1 MSYGQINYPQNL
13 GTGPS
18 VDTIADVGCFL
29 TAFCNLLERYGEP
42 VDPPTLNNYF
52 IAHGSYL
59 ADGPNRDNLGWGSVS
74 AYDGNVVATQI
85 GGAGWPPHNEA
96 IVKFIYKSQRTGA
109 QITHFCLVVDHTNGT
124 ILDSWDG
131 KVKHTP
137 YGNPVAWATYEK
149 HSPQV
154 VAPPPPVEAPAFRV
168 ENIPAKSQQLTK
180 NTHLWDLNQRSWPG
194 LVNNPVGD
202 GNDGSVFTT
211 SRIAHH
217 VLGGNY
223 YIPDGTDTHGYNVV
237 DCRDYVAPPAPSPS
251 GPPAAPIRPGGN
263 PDNKYTV
270 IKTIP
275 GYSNATNAGNH
286 VKQVTEVAA
295 GDYFVYNTYPNR
307 DDLVNVTSKLGTPG
321 SWINKADNVPD
332 APTPPPTPPPAPEP
346 VAAPAAPVEPTP
358 PETHVETAPVDSTT
372 PISWE
377 QTFRPFP
384 KPIHYIATRD
394 ITVQDLSNQQGD
406 MPLKRYNAG
415 VSDTQGV
422 VSAFGTVSKDGVEYY
437 RLKTNN
443 DPNFTYWYCVPKLDE
458 NTRTPNLLVMPTT
471 TQPIGKVTVAR
482 DTLHLAKSRL
492 ETDLPKFLDDMVP
505 KFLRNKKQK

>member
-29 TAFCNLLERYGEP
+29 TAFSNLLERFGEP

-74 AYDGNVVATQI
+74 AYDGSVVATQI
-85 GGAGWPPHNEA
+85 GGAGWPPNNEA

-109 QITHFCLVVDHTNGT
+109 TVTHFCLVVDHDAGT

-131 KVKHTP
+131 HVKHTP

-149 HSPQV
+149 HAPQI
-154 VAPPPPVEAPAFRV
+154 VAPPPPAEHPAFTV
-168 ENIPAKSQQLTK
+168 EGIATKTMQFKK

-194 LVNNPVGD
+194 LVNNPANSVNGGD
-202 GNDGSVFTT
+202 TFQT
-211 SRIAHH
+211 SRLAHH
-217 VLGGNY
+217 ILTGSY
-223 YIPDGTDTHGYNVV
+223 YMPDGDDSHGYNIV
-237 DCRDYVAPPAPSPS
+237 DCQDYTAPTPAAPSAPPS
-251 GPPAAPIRPGGN
+251 APIRPGGN

-270 IKTIP
+270 IKPIP
-275 GYSNATNAGNH
+275 GYGNATNAGNH
-286 VKQVTEVAA
+286 ANQTNEVAA

-307 DDLVNVTSKLGTPG
+307 DDLINVTSKLGSPG

-332 APTPPPTPPPAPEP
+332 APTPPEAPVVTAPEPPVEAPPAP
-346 VAAPAAPVEPTP
+346 VVSTP
-358 PETHVETAPVDSTT
+358 PTDSTT
-372 PISWE
+372 GDWRD
-377 QTFRPFP
+377 TYRPFP
-384 KPIHYIATRD
+384 KAIHYISTRQQ
-394 ITVQDLSNQQGD
+394 VVYDLALQQPD
-406 MPLKRYNAG
+406 MPLPKYD
-415 VSDTQGV
+415 DTRGHEVGV
-422 VSAFGTVSKDGVEYY
+422 VSAYGTVIKDGVDYY

-443 DPNFTYWYCVPKLDE
+443 DADFNFWYCIPKIDA
-458 NTRTPNLLVMPTT
+458 NTRTPNLLVKSTAGG
-471 TQPIGKVTVAR
+471 PIGKMTVAR
-482 DTLHLAKSRL
+482 DTIQLAKSRF

-505 KFLRNKKQK
+505 NFLRHKNKK

>member
-18 VDTIADVGCFL
+18 VSTIADVGCFL

-52 IAHGSYL
+52 IAHGSFL
-59 ADGPNRDNLGWGSVS
+59 ADGPNRDNLGWGSIS
-74 AYDGNVVATQI
+74 AYDGNVVASQI

-109 QITHFCLVVDHTNGT
+109 QITHFCLVVDHNAGT

-154 VAPPPPVEAPAFRV
+154 VAPPPPTESPAWRV
-168 ENIPAKSQQLTK
+168 ENIPAKGQQLKK

-194 LVNNPVGD
+194 IVNNPVGD
-202 GNDGSVFTT
+202 GNQGSVFNT

-217 VLGGNY
+217 ILGGSY
-223 YIPDGTDTHGYNVV
+223 FIPDGTDSHGYNVV
-237 DCRDYVAPPAPSPS
+237 DCQDYVAPPPPSPS
-251 GPPAAPIRPGGN
+251 KPPSAPLRAPGN
-263 PDNKYTV
+263 SENKYDV

-275 GYSNATNAGNH
+275 GYTTATNAGNH
-286 VKQVTEVAA
+286 VNPASEVQP
-295 GDYFVYNTYPNR
+295 GNYFVYNTHARNA
-307 DDLVNVTSKLGTPG
+307 DLINVTSKLGQPG

-332 APTPPPTPPPAPEP
+332 APPTPPPVPEP
-346 VAAPAAPVEPTP
+346 VAAPAPPIEVAPP
-358 PETHVETAPVDSTT
+358 PVHVETAPVDTTT
-372 PISWE
+372 PVSWE
-377 QTFRPFP
+377 QTFKPFV
-384 KPIHYIATRD
+384 KPVHYIATRD
-394 ITVQDLSNQQGD
+394 IMVKDLSTQQPD
-406 MPLKRYNAG
+406 MPLKRYNPG
-415 VSDTQGV
+415 VSDTTGV
-422 VSAFGTVSKDGVEYY
+422 VAAFGTVTKDGVEYY

-443 DPNFTYWYCVPKLDE
+443 DSTFSYWYCIPKFDE
-458 NTRTPNLLVMPTT
+458 NTNTPNLLVMPAAGT
-471 TQPIGKVTVAR
+471 PVGAGTVAR
-482 DTLHLAKSRL
+482 DTLQLAKARL
-492 ETDLPKFLDDMVP
+492 ETDLPKFLDDIMP
-505 KFLRNKKQK
+505 KWLHKNKK